1 MPITYTGASDSS
13 GLVRT
18 GVKGRNRGVR
28 NERKRTVLAVLEPGG
43 WMTPAM
49 IAALARM
56 RQDNAYS
63 LLKRYWRWGLLRR
76 RTDREGRLLYCLS
89 ERGRQRLRWLR
100 LNLGKGSR

>member
-1 MPITYTGASDSS
+1 
-13 GLVRT
+13 
-18 GVKGRNRGVR
+18 
-28 NERKRTVLAVLEPGG
+28 
-43 WMTPAM
+43 
-49 IAALARM
+49 M